1 LFKERGIDLELLKKD
16 KDMADVD
23 DYDFICHI
31 AFDKKPLTR
40 KERANNVKKRDYLN
54 KYSDDAKA
62 VLEILL
68 DKYMNEGIYE
78 IEKTEVLKL
87 APFDKIGSM
96 AKIVKMFGGKA
107 GYEKAVH
114 ELQEESLVELQT
126 RGRRHAVLRDKH
138 LENNDVA

>member
-1 LFKERGIDLELLKKD
+1 MQMTTILFVIQLL
-16 KDMADVD
+16 
-23 DYDFICHI
+23 IRSLC
-31 AFDKKPLTR
+31 
-40 KERANNVKKRDYLN
+40 ANNVKKRDYLN

-68 DKYMNEGIYE
+68 DKYMNKGIYE

-114 ELQEESLVELQT
+114 ELQEEIYKV
-126 RGRRHAVLRDKH
+126 G
-138 LENNDVA
+138 